1 MELFHVLNKG
11 VDGRILFKD
20 SGDYVR
26 FIHNMYEFNDANPAP
41 QSNRR
46 SGDIADNTIKEREI
60 LVDVHAWVLMHNHYH
75 LLLSERKEG
84 GISLFMR
91 KLNVGYANYFNE
103 RYHRSGTLFQG
114 RTKKIQIETDAY
126 FLYILH
132 YIHLNPLDYLEG
144 AQEWRVRDASKT
156 SGVEFSQ
163 LQKYLHQYRWS
174 SYQDYLGKKNFPSIL
189 TTTLFQEKLGDVQK
203 STEKYLQGISDARTA
218 IPSKLFLE

>member
-1 MELFHVLNKG
+1 MELFHVLNRG

-26 FIHNMYEFNDANPAP
+26 FIHNMYEFNDANPVP

-46 SGDIADNTIKEREI
+46 PNDITEKTIKEREI
-60 LVDVHAWVLMHNHYH
+60 LVDVHAWVLMRNHYH
-75 LLLSERKEG
+75 LLLSERREG

-103 RYHRSGTLFQG
+103 RYQRSGTLFQG
-114 RTKKIQIETDAY
+114 RTKKIHIETDAY

-144 AQEWRVRDASKT
+144 AQEWRVRDTSKT
-156 SGVEFSQ
+156 AGVGFSQ

-174 SYQDYLGKKNFPSIL
+174 SSQDYLGKKNFPSIL
-189 TTTLFQEKLGDVQK
+189 TTTLFQERLGDVQR
-203 STEKYLQGISDARTA
+203 STEKYLQSISDKRTA
-218 IPSKLFLE
+218 IPAKLFLE

>member
-1 MELFHVLNKG
+1 MELFHVLNRG

-26 FIHNMYEFNDANPAP
+26 FIHNMYEFNDANPVP

-46 SGDIADNTIKEREI
+46 PNDITEKTIKEREI
-60 LVDVHAWVLMHNHYH
+60 LVDVHAWVLMRNHYH
-75 LLLSERKEG
+75 LLLSERREG

-103 RYHRSGTLFQG
+103 RYQRSGTLFQG
-114 RTKKIQIETDAY
+114 RTKKIHIETDAY

-144 AQEWRVRDASKT
+144 AQEWRVRDTSKT
-156 SGVEFSQ
+156 AGVGFSQ

-189 TTTLFQEKLGDVQK
+189 TTTLFQERLGDVQR
-203 STEKYLQGISDARTA
+203 STEKYLQGISDKRTA
-218 IPSKLFLE
+218 IPAKLFLE

>member
-1 MELFHVLNKG
+1 MELFHVLNRG

-26 FIHNMYEFNDANPAP
+26 FIHNMYEFNDANPVP

-46 SGDIADNTIKEREI
+46 PNDITEKTIKEREI
-60 LVDVHAWVLMHNHYH
+60 LVDVHAWVLMRNHYH
-75 LLLSERKEG
+75 LLLSERREG

-103 RYHRSGTLFQG
+103 RYQRSGTLFQG
-114 RTKKIQIETDAY
+114 RTKKIHIETDAY

-156 SGVEFSQ
+156 AGVGFSQ

-189 TTTLFQEKLGDVQK
+189 TTTLFQERLGDVQR
-203 STEKYLQGISDARTA
+203 STEKYLQGISDKRTA
-218 IPSKLFLE
+218 IPAKLFLE

>member
-1 MELFHVLNKG
+1 MELFHVLNRG

-46 SGDIADNTIKEREI
+46 PDGIADNTIKKREI
-60 LVDVHAWVLMHNHYH
+60 LVDIHAWVLMHNHYH
-75 LLLSERKEG
+75 LLLSERRES

-103 RYHRSGTLFQG
+103 RYQRSGTLFQG
-114 RTKKIQIETDAY
+114 RTKKIHIETDAY

-163 LQKYLHQYRWS
+163 LQKHLHQYRWS
-174 SYQDYLGKKNFPSIL
+174 SYQDYIGKKNFPSIL

-203 STEKYLQGISDARTA
+203 STEKYLQGISDAQTA
-218 IPSKLFLE
+218 IPSKLYLE